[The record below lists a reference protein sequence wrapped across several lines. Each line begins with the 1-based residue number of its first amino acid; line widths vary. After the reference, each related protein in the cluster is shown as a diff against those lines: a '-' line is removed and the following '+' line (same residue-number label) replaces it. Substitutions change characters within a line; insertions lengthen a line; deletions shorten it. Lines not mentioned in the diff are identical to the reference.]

1 MKLHPEGYKIIA
13 TSFVVLSAISVAIW
27 YMPIFPLVK
36 YVLYLGFFLL
46 FSWTVFF
53 FRYPKRTVNKGE
65 DKVLSTADGTVVV
78 IEEVEETE
86 FFNEKRLMIS
96 VFMSPMNVHINWYPF
111 AGEVKYAKYH
121 PGRYFIAYNP
131 KSSEHNERT
140 SVVLEKDADKDVLIR
155 QVAGIMARRVV
166 CYSKKGD
173 RVQQGEEMG
182 MIKFGSRIDFF
193 LPLDVKIN
201 VSLGDKVKAQ
211 ETVIAFFNQN
221 GKRSVS

>member
-13 TSFVVLSAISVAIW
+13 TTFTVLSVISVGIW
-27 YMPIFPLVK
+27 YMPVFPLVK
-36 YVLYLGFFLL
+36 YVLYFGFFVL
-46 FSWTVFF
+46 FAWTVFF
-53 FRYPKRTVNKGE
+53 FRYPKRKINYGE
-65 DKVLSTADGTVVV
+65 NNILSTADGTVVV
-78 IEEVEETE
+78 IEEVEEKE
-86 FFNEKRLMIS
+86 YFNEKRMMIS

-121 PGRYFIAYNP
+121 PGRYFVAYNP

-140 SVVLEKDADKDVLIR
+140 SIAVTLDENKDVLIR

-173 RVQQGEEMG
+173 KVKQGEEMG

-201 VSLGDKVKAQ
+201 VKMGQKVKAL
-211 ETVIAFFNQN
+211 ETIIAYF
-221 GKRSVS
+221 KD

>member
-13 TSFVVLSAISVAIW
+13 ISFVVLSALSAGIW
-27 YMPIFPLVK
+27 YMPVFPLVK
-36 YVLYLGFFLL
+36 YALYVGFALL

-53 FRYPKRTVNKGE
+53 FRYPKRNPNYGE
-65 DKVLSTADGTVVV
+65 DKILSTADGKVVV

-86 FFNEKRLMIS
+86 YFNATRLMIS
-96 VFMSPMNVHINWYPF
+96 VFMSPMDVHVNWYPF
-111 AGEVKYAKYH
+111 SGEIKYAKYH

-140 SVVLEKDADKDVLIR
+140 SVVLEQTPERDVLIR
-155 QVAGIMARRVV
+155 QVAGVMARRVV

-173 RVQQGEEMG
+173 NIKQAQEMG

-201 VSLGDKVKAQ
+201 VKLGQRVRAQ
-211 ETVIAFFNQN
+211 ETVVALF
-221 GKRSVS
+221 K

>member
-13 TSFVVLSAISVAIW
+13 TSFVVLSALSLGIW
-27 YMPIFPLVK
+27 YMPIFPLFK
-36 YVLYLGFFLL
+36 YLLLTGFFLL

-53 FRYPKRTVNKGE
+53 FRYPKREINYGE
-65 DKVLSTADGTVVV
+65 NNILSTADGTVVV
-78 IEEVEETE
+78 IEEVHESE
-86 FFNEKRLMIS
+86 FFNQPRLMIS

-111 AGEVKYAKYH
+111 EGEIRYAKYH

-140 SVVLEKDADKDVLIR
+140 SVVLEKEKGRDVLIR

-173 RVQQGEEMG
+173 HVKQGEEMG

-193 LPLDVKIN
+193 LPLDVEVN
-201 VSLGDKVKAQ
+201 VGLGDKVKAQ
-211 ETVIAFFNQN
+211 QTIIAKFNEQ
-221 GKRSVS
+221 